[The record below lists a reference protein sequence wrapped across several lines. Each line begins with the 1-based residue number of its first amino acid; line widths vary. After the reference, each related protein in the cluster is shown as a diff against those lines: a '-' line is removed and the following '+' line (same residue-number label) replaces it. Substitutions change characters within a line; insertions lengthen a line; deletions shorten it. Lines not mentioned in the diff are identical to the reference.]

1 MTLSSSAGRWLK
13 PALIA
18 AGVPV
23 ACLLWAYLGGGIFL
37 VAHQHR
43 FDDATP
49 LTLYQYW
56 TYYGTEKSVV
66 RWLYISSAIAFV
78 VTLAPALLL
87 LAPAK
92 RSLFGDARWAKPG
105 EIRRAGLMGTKGI
118 VVGLYQRTYL
128 MFEGSQHVILSA
140 PTRSGKGVG
149 IVIPNLLTW
158 SDSVVVLD
166 IKQENHGITS
176 AYRQRYGQPCFL
188 FNPAA
193 SDYRTHRYNPLAYIS
208 ADPNFRIDDT
218 QKIANMLFPDQQ
230 GVDPIWTATPRSLFL
245 GIVLY
250 LLETPGKLVTLGQV
264 LRESLA
270 DGDGAKYF
278 TGIIA
283 ARSLGEQIART
294 GAQEA
299 EIQAARDLQAIL
311 ADKGKAPEHH
321 PRLADMA
328 VWVQLSPAYRD
339 ALARQVEER
348 RQEQPRTPDLV
359 ALAAAMPV
367 DTASCGIGK
376 ALSGACVRA
385 LNSYISIAAETTRA
399 GIMTGFR
406 SRLEL
411 WYNPLV
417 DAATSANDFDLRD
430 VRRRRMSIYLG
441 VTPDNLDRMAP
452 LLNLFFQQL
461 IDLNTRELP
470 EQDPSLKYQCL
481 LLADE
486 FTAMGKIQVLSKGIS
501 YIAGYGLR
509 MMPIIQSPAQVVD
522 VYGKHAAETFTT
534 NHALQIVFPPKAT
547 ESETAES
554 ISKWLG
560 YQTVKGVSE
569 SKGKAL
575 FSKRYKSESISDQRR
590 ALLLPQEITNLG
602 KTSEI
607 VVVEDCPPILARK
620 IRYYEDRTFVDRLK
634 RVSPS
639 LAALGRRLPTQQ
651 QLKEA
656 VRQGELAAPVPL
668 IDLDAHHRSVSSDAS
683 AQAQTPGMQGQGGVA
698 FIERPVTA
706 DDVPRLDELSLSEF
720 VVDFSAVELPP
731 KGELDEVAL
740 KAYADELC
748 RGAGVAV

>member
-1 MTLSSSAGRWLK
+1 MTLHLSDSRWLK
-13 PALIA
+13 PSLIVL
-18 AGVPV
+18 GLVM

-37 VAHQHR
+37 VAHQHK
-43 FDDATP
+43 FVDATP

-56 TYYGTEKSVV
+56 VYYGTEKSVLH
-66 RWLYISSAIAFV
+66 WLYISGAVAFV
-78 VTLAPALLL
+78 VTMAPAALL

-92 RSLFGDARWAKPG
+92 RSLFGDARWARPH
-105 EIRRAGLMGTKGI
+105 EIRKAGLLGTKGI
-118 VVGLYQRTYL
+118 IVGRYKRTYL

-158 SDSVVVLD
+158 ADSVVVLD

-176 AYRQRYGQPCFL
+176 AYRSKYGQSCFL

-193 SDYRTHRYNPLAYIS
+193 TDYRTHRYNPLAYVS
-208 ADPNFRIDDT
+208 EDPNFRIDDT

-278 TGIIA
+278 SGIIA
-283 ARSLGEQIART
+283 ARSLGEQIAQTSTHDAYR
-294 GAQEA
+294 
-299 EIQAARDLQAIL
+299 QATRDLQAIL

-321 PRLADMA
+321 PRLTDIA
-328 VWVQLSPAYRD
+328 VWVRLSEAYRD
-339 ALARQVEER
+339 ALAKQVGDMR
-348 RQEQPRTPDLV
+348 KDHPKTPDLV
-359 ALAAAMPV
+359 RLAEAVPIDV
-367 DTASCGIGK
+367 ASCRIGK

-385 LNSYISIAAETTRA
+385 LNSYISISAETTRA

-430 VRRRRMSIYLG
+430 VRKKRMSIYLG
-441 VTPDNLDRMAP
+441 VTPDNLDRVAP

-470 EQDPSLKYQCL
+470 EHNPALKYQCL

-486 FTAMGKIQVLSKGIS
+486 FTAIGKIQVLSKGIS

-509 MMPIIQSPAQVVD
+509 MLPVIQSPAQVVE

-547 ESETAES
+547 ESDTAES
-554 ISKWLG
+554 ISRWLG
-560 YQTVKGVSE
+560 YQTVKGISE

-575 FSKRYKSESISDQRR
+575 FSTREKSESSSDQRR
-590 ALLLPQEITNLG
+590 ALLLPQEITTLG
-602 KTSEI
+602 KAREI
-607 VVVEDCPPILARK
+607 VVLEDCPPILAHK
-620 IRYYEDRTFVDRLK
+620 ICYYDDPVFIDRLK

-639 LAALGRRLPTQQ
+639 MAALGRKLPTAQ

-656 VRQGELAAPVPL
+656 IRMRELAAPVPL
-668 IDLDAHHRSVSSDAS
+668 VDLDAHRLSVDQGA
-683 AQAQTPGMQGQGGVA
+683 PGPAPRPTSGQGGAQVTV
-698 FIERPVTA
+698 ERQVTA
-706 DDVPRLDELSLSEF
+706 DDVFRLDQLPLMDF
-720 VVDFSAVELPP
+720 VVDFSAIEVPAQ
-731 KGELDEVAL
+731 GELDTAAL
-740 KAYADELC
+740 HAYADQLC
-748 RGAGVAV
+748 RAAGIAV

>member
-1 MTLSSSAGRWLK
+1 
-13 PALIA
+13 
-18 AGVPV
+18 V
-23 ACLLWAYLGGGIFL
+23 LWAYLGGGIFM
-37 VAHQHR
+37 VAHQHK
-43 FDDATP
+43 FTDASP

-56 TYYGTEKSVV
+56 FYYGTNKSVV
-66 RWLYISSAIAFV
+66 RWLYISGAIAFV
-78 VTLAPALLL
+78 VTVAPTYLFLG
-87 LAPAK
+87 PAK
-92 RSLFGDARWAKPG
+92 RSLFGDARWAKTG
-105 EIRRAGLMGTKGI
+105 EIRKAGLLGTKGI
-118 VVGLYQRTYL
+118 IVGLYVRTYL

-176 AYRQRYGQPCFL
+176 AYRRKYGQPCFL

-193 SDYRTHRYNPLAYIS
+193 ADYRTHRYNPLAYVS
-208 ADPNFRIDDT
+208 EDPNFRIDDI

-283 ARSLGEQIART
+283 ARSLGERIQQTSSQDAK
-294 GAQEA
+294 
-299 EIQAARDLQAIL
+299 IQAARDIQAIL

-321 PRLADMA
+321 PRLTDMA
-328 VWVQLSPAYRD
+328 VWLQLSPAYRD
-339 ALARQVEER
+339 AVAQEVEEIR
-348 RQEQPRTPDLV
+348 KSQPRAPDLV
-359 ALAAAMPV
+359 ALAAAVPI
-367 DTASCGIGK
+367 DAASSKIGK
-376 ALSGACVRA
+376 ALSGGCIRA

-430 VRRRRMSIYLG
+430 VRKKRMSIYLG

-470 EQDPSLKYQCL
+470 EQNPALKHQCL

-509 MMPIIQSPAQVVD
+509 MLPIIQSPAQVVE

-547 ESETAES
+547 ETETAES

-569 SKGKAL
+569 SKGKSL
-575 FSKRYKSESISDQRR
+575 LSKREKSESTSDQRR

-602 KTSEI
+602 KTTEI
-607 VVVEDCPPILARK
+607 VVLEDCPPILARK

-634 RVSPS
+634 AVSPL
-639 LAALGRRLPTQQ
+639 LAALGRKLPTQQ

-656 VRQGELAAPVPL
+656 IRRGELAAPVPL
-668 IDLDAHHRSVSSDAS
+668 IDLDAHQLVSNDAFV
-683 AQAQTPGMQGQGGVA
+683 QTQTSMTSGQGGAQMTV
-698 FIERPVTA
+698 IERPVTA
-706 DDVPRLDELSLSEF
+706 DDVLRLDNLALSDF
-720 VVDFSAVELPP
+720 VLDFSAVEPP
-731 KGELDEVAL
+731 AKGKLDEAAL
-740 KAYADELC
+740 QAYADRLC
-748 RGAGVAV
+748 REAGIAV